1 MRPQE
6 GDVLIGPEKQTE
18 FRSGVG
24 MLLYL
29 IKHSRPEISN
39 PVQELTK
46 IVDGATP
53 GHWKAMERKIKYVLD
68 TDNYA
73 LKIKPNKKNG
83 VFTLGGV
90 SDSEFGGDKDTRISV
105 YGYLQFFCGGLIA
118 WMSKA
123 GKSVTLSSM
132 EAEYFGTSELA
143 KEVIFAK
150 QILRHHGSHSGIPYY
165 H

>member
-1 MRPQE
+1 
-6 GDVLIGPEKQTE
+6 
-18 FRSGVG
+18 
-24 MLLYL
+24 
-29 IKHSRPEISN
+29 
-39 PVQELTK
+39 
-46 IVDGATP
+46 
-53 GHWKAMERKIKYVLD
+53 
-68 TDNYA
+68 

-105 YGYLQFFCGGLIA
+105 YGYLLLFHGSLIA
-118 WMSKA
+118 WKLKA

-150 QILRHHGSHSGIPYY
+150 
-165 H
+165 